1 MEKIKITAAEVA
13 IIFARHGI
21 CALADSPYFEEWAAD
36 ANYWSSKYADL
47 TAMAHIEFHA
57 KQEASIFLA
66 ESRAAADERFEELEA
81 VENCDDWGTSEGRRH
96 GRM

>member
-1 MEKIKITAAEVA
+1 MGKLKITAAEVA

-21 CALADSPYFEEWAAD
+21 RGLADSYFEEWAAD

-57 KQEASIFLA
+57 KQEASIYLA
-66 ESRAAADERFEELEA
+66 ESKAAARES
-81 VENCDDWGTSEGRRH
+81 NY
-96 GRM
+96 